1 MSATAPEDE
10 IAKKGS
16 AIELRLLAIEQFLQQ
31 SEDQG
36 KEQRLRRASWWLL
49 IARHEKQKKI
59 DEDQHVTKPEKDLW
73 EDWSVCTHILI
84 ILVSSVF
91 LFQI

>member
-59 DEDQHVTKPEKDLW
+59 DEDQHVTKPGKDLW
-73 EDWSVCTHILI
+73 EDWSAA
-84 ILVSSVF
+84 SVHHF
-91 LFQI
+91 DYSG

>member
-16 AIELRLLAIEQFLQQ
+16 AIELRWLAIEQFVQQ

-36 KEQRLRRASWWLL
+36 KEQRLQRASWRLL
-49 IARHEKQKKI
+49 IARQPRH
-59 DEDQHVTKPEKDLW
+59 DEDQHVIKPGKDLW
-73 EDWSVCTHILI
+73 EDWSVCTPFWLA
-84 ILVSSVF
+84 
-91 LFQI
+91 